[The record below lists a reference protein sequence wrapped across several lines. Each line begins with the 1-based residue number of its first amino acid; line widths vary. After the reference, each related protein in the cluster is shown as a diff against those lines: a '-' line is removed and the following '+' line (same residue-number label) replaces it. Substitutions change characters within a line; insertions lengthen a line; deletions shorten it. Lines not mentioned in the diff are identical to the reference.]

1 MLSSSPAVP
10 LHSID
15 FHDNDTRRLS
25 LRTHG
30 GQEYLTA
37 HDGLPSPEHLT
48 PISGTPRAMTPE
60 SLSRRASDLG
70 DEMDKQRDK
79 ERERLRSDTL
89 GFEEHSKFGT
99 MSHLNRAPSRRTA
112 AANQGDQVSSIFVIP
127 FRTSGLWFEFSCW
140 HGMSSLGPHVS
151 GSYRTMIPLL
161 WVGWL

>member
-15 FHDNDTRRLS
+15 FHDDDKRRLA
-25 LRTHG
+25 LRTHS

-60 SLSRRASDLG
+60 SLSRRNSDLG
-70 DEMDKQRDK
+70 EEMDKERKK
-79 ERERLRSDTL
+79 ERERLRAGTL
-89 GFEEHSKFGT
+89 GLDEHDGFGT

-112 AANQGDQVSSIFVIP
+112 AANKEDNVSFLYHLSAVFFPIP
-127 FRTSGLWFEFSCW
+127 TYLTGF
-140 HGMSSLGPHVS
+140 
-151 GSYRTMIPLL
+151 YRTTNPSFGCLL
-161 WVGWL
+161 